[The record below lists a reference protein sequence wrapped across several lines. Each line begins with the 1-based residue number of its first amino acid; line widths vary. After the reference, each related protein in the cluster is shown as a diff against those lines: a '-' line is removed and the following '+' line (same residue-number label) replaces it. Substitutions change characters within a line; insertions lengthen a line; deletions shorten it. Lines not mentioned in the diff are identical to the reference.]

1 MIPYLFMLALPA
13 LLVLSPFR
21 GNNNVRRLAWGSI
34 GVVFTL
40 FIGLRH
46 QVGADWFNYLVHY
59 QAAVDIPF
67 TEAVGLSDPGYY
79 ALNWLSALLG
89 TEIYMVNLVCAA
101 IVMTGVISFCRR
113 QPLPWLAL
121 LVAVAYTLVVVAM
134 GYTRQGAAIGFE
146 LLALVALI
154 DGRLGR
160 FVLFILLGTLFHKT
174 LMVMLPIGFLATS
187 KNFYRTVF
195 FGVLVC
201 IGLSLTI
208 LAEQYAT
215 LWVNYV
221 DNPMVSGGGPVR
233 VAMNAVPSLICILF
247 RKKLVFSTDRE
258 RRLWIVMA
266 LLSLAC
272 IPLVLVASTAVDR
285 IALYFIP
292 LQLYVFSNFHRLFPD
307 RMFRTVAVLAV
318 IVGYGTVLWVWL
330 TFGSYLFAWLPY
342 QMFPF
347 VE

>member
-1 MIPYLFMLALPA
+1 
-13 LLVLSPFR
+13 
-21 GNNNVRRLAWGSI
+21 
-34 GVVFTL
+34 
-40 FIGLRH
+40 
-46 QVGADWFNYLVHY
+46 
-59 QAAVDIPF
+59 
-67 TEAVGLSDPGYY
+67 
-79 ALNWLSALLG
+79 
-89 TEIYMVNLVCAA
+89 
-101 IVMTGVISFCRR
+101 
-113 QPLPWLAL
+113 
-121 LVAVAYTLVVVAM
+121 
-134 GYTRQGAAIGFE
+134 
-146 LLALVALI
+146 
-154 DGRLGR
+154 
-160 FVLFILLGTLFHKT
+160 
-174 LMVMLPIGFLATS
+174 MLPIGFLATS

>member
-67 TEAVGLSDPGYY
+67 TEAVGLSDPGYFFF
-79 ALNWLSALLG
+79 NWLSALLG
-89 TEIYMVNLVCAA
+89 TEIYLVNLVCAA
-101 IVMTGVISFCRR
+101 ILMTGVISFCRR

-146 LLALVALI
+146 LLGLVALI
-154 DGRLGR
+154 DGRFKR
-160 FVLFILLGTLFHKT
+160 FVLFILAGALFHKT
-174 LMVMLPIGFLATS
+174 LVIMLPIGFLATS
-187 KNFYRTVF
+187 KNSYRTVF
-195 FGVLVC
+195 FGVLVS

-208 LAEQYAT
+208 LAEQYSF
-215 LWVNYV
+215 LLSNYV
-221 DNPMVSGGGPVR
+221 RNSYVSDGGPVR
-233 VAMNAVPSLICILF
+233 VAMNALPALILLLF
-247 RKKLVFSTDRE
+247 HKKLILSTERE
-258 RRLWIVMA
+258 RRLWIIMA

-272 IPLVLVASTAVDR
+272 IPLVFVASTAADR

-292 LQLYVFSNFHRLFPD
+292 LQLYVYSNIHRLFPD

-318 IVGYGTVLWVWL
+318 IFGYGTVLWVWL
-330 TFGSYLFAWLPY
+330 TFGSFSFAWLPY
-342 QMFPF
+342 QIWPF
-347 VE
+347 IE

>member
-1 MIPYLFMLALPA
+1 MIPYLFMFALPA

-21 GNNNVRRLAWGSI
+21 GNNNVRRLAWVSI
-34 GVVFTL
+34 GVAFTL
-40 FIGLRH
+40 LIGFRY
-46 QVGADWFNYLVHY
+46 QVGGDWVSYLEFY
-59 QAAVDIPF
+59 QAAIDVPF

-79 ALNWLSALLG
+79 ALNWLSALFG
-89 TEIYMVNLVCAA
+89 TEIYMVNLVCAG
-101 IVMTGVISFCRR
+101 IVMTGVISFSRR

-134 GYTRQGAAIGFE
+134 GYTRQGVAIGLE

-154 DGRLGR
+154 DGRFKR
-160 FVLFILLGTLFHKT
+160 FVLFILLGALFHKT

-187 KNFYRTVF
+187 QNSYRTVF

-201 IGLSLTI
+201 IVLSLTI
-208 LAEQYAT
+208 LAEQYAS
-215 LWVNYV
+215 LWLNYV
-221 DNPMVSGGGPVR
+221 ENPMVSDGGPVR
-233 VAMNAVPSLICILF
+233 VAMNALPAFIWVLF
-247 RKKLVFSTDRE
+247 RKKFISSTKSE
-258 RRLWIVMA
+258 YKLWMIMA
-266 LLSLAC
+266 ILSFAC
-272 IPLVLVASTAVDR
+272 IPLVLFASTAVDR

-307 RMFRTVAVLAV
+307 RMLRSVAVLAV
-318 IVGYGTVLWVWL
+318 IFGYGTVLWVWL
-330 TFGSYLFAWLPY
+330 TFGSFSYCWLPY